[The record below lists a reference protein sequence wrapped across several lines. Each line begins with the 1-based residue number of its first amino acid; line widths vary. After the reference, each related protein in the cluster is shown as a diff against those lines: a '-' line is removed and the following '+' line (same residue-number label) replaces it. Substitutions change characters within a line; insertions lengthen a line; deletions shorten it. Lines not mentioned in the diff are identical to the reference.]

1 MMASNGAFIK
11 ESNFSLVSK
20 TTVIAK
26 CYGLASA
33 KLEIEVKP
41 DTDPIPG
48 RVYPKYEIRG

>member
-1 MMASNGAFIK
+1 MRAGRALCAVLP
-11 ESNFSLVSK
+11 EHPGK

-26 CYGLASA
+26 CYGLRST

-48 RVYPKYEIRG
+48 RVYPKYEIKG